1 MNNIKYTVQLSYI
14 FITVTVAIMSAIMI
28 ESAEDVRIRVSIRIA
43 LVSCL
48 QLEQI
53 YDTAIKETVRSNTST
68 ASCCSVINA
77 ARLEIVEQ
85 IIKLV
90 SHFPLYARE
99 HAIDRELAHILG
111 DETFGPHTVVDGETT
126 EPRYT
131 MQFAPAEWANY
142 RSLTRELLCNLLRF
156 GNQYH
161 LHVNHIAIV
170 RGSDTD
176 MRGELGTVT
185 EMEGARFL
193 TISEDIQRASGALSN
208 KAAAALV
215 YERRKKSV
223 YNTVGGGI
231 AEPLS
236 QL

>member
-1 MNNIKYTVQLSYI
+1 MLYDSIYI
-14 FITVTVAIMSAIMI
+14 EKMSAIMI
-28 ESAEDVRIRVSIRIA
+28 ESAEDVRIRVFIRIA

-53 YDTAIKETVRSNTST
+53 YDTAIKETVRSNTSA
-68 ASCCSVINA
+68 ASFCSVINA

-90 SHFPLYARE
+90 SHFPAYARE

-111 DETFGPHTVVDGETT
+111 DETFGPHTVGHKTSET
-126 EPRYT
+126 EPVYV

-156 GNQYH
+156 GNQYL

-170 RGSDTD
+170 RGSDGE
-176 MRGELGTVT
+176 MRDELDAVT
-185 EMEGARFL
+185 EMDGARFL

-223 YNTVGGGI
+223 YNTVGGFGT
-231 AEPLS
+231 EPLS
-236 QL
+236 KL

>member
-1 MNNIKYTVQLSYI
+1 
-14 FITVTVAIMSAIMI
+14 
-28 ESAEDVRIRVSIRIA
+28 
-43 LVSCL
+43 
-48 QLEQI
+48 
-53 YDTAIKETVRSNTST
+53 
-68 ASCCSVINA
+68 
-77 ARLEIVEQ
+77 
-85 IIKLV
+85 LV

-111 DETFGPHTVVDGETT
+111 DETFGPHTVTDKTA
-126 EPRYT
+126 EPLYA
-131 MQFAPAEWANY
+131 MQFVPTEWAKY

-156 GNQYH
+156 GDQYD

-170 RGSDTD
+170 RRSEDE
-176 MRGELGTVT
+176 MRGELGAVT
-185 EMEGARFL
+185 EMDGARFL

-208 KAAAALV
+208 KAAVALV

-236 QL
+236 KL

>member
-1 MNNIKYTVQLSYI
+1 
-14 FITVTVAIMSAIMI
+14 MSAIMI
-28 ESAEDVRIRVSIRIA
+28 ESAEDVRIRVSIRVA

-48 QLEQI
+48 QLEQM
-53 YDTAIKETVRSNTST
+53 YDTAIKDTVRSKTST

-111 DETFGPHTVVDGETT
+111 DETFGPHTVTDKTA
-126 EPRYT
+126 EPLYA
-131 MQFAPAEWANY
+131 MQFGPAKWTKY

-156 GNQYH
+156 GDQYD

-170 RGSDTD
+170 RGSDAE
-176 MRGELGTVT
+176 MRGEIGTVT
-185 EMEGARFL
+185 ETDGARFL

-215 YERRKKSV
+215 YERRKNLV
-223 YNTVGGGI
+223 YSEVGGGV

-236 QL
+236 KL